1 MSKVSMTIDVD
12 PQVIR
17 EFIKVTESHNVSLN
31 FEVEKYFKDFFSEL
45 VFLFDQDEHTIQVRL
60 K

>member
-17 EFIKVTESHNVSLN
+17 GFIEVIETHNVSLN
-31 FEVEKYFKDFFSEL
+31 FEVEKYFREFFDGL
-45 VFLFDQDEHTIQVRL
+45 VFLFDQDEHSIQVRL

>member
-1 MSKVSMTIDVD
+1 MTIDVD

>member
-31 FEVEKYFKDFFSEL
+31 FEVEKFFKEFFDSL
-45 VFLFDQDEHTIQVRL
+45 VFLLDQDEHKIEVRL